1 MWTILDLFPEEFL
14 IHILDIGAALS
25 EVPPYKTIVDSGK
38 GKIIGFEPD
47 LAECEKLNQTYGP
60 PHQFFPYFVGDGKP
74 ATFYETTWNLTGSL
88 FEPNAPLLEKFQ
100 ELPEYTTLVRTHPV
114 ETKAIDAIA
123 EITTVD
129 LIKIDVQGAEL
140 MIFENASRILP
151 KTLVI
156 QTEVIF
162 VELYKNQPLF
172 ADIDCFLR
180 SQGFQFH
187 KFLGFGSR
195 TFKPL
200 MLENRYRGHQF
211 LWSDAIYVRD
221 WMKLEELSLLQL
233 KKYAILAHEVV
244 RSPDLVHL
252 ILSTIDAKAGTSYVP
267 MYEDRLFNRQT
278 GI

>member
-1 MWTILDLFPEEFL
+1 MIKNMWTILDLFPEEFL

-25 EVPPYKTIVDSGK
+25 EVPAYKAIVDSGK

-47 LAECEKLNQTYGP
+47 LAECEKLNQTYGS

-88 FEPNAPLLEKFQ
+88 FEPNAPLLEKFHNLA
-100 ELPEYTTLVRTHPV
+100 ELVTLVKTHPV
-114 ETKAIDAIA
+114 ETKTIDAMP

-140 MIFENASRILP
+140 MIFENATRILP
-151 KTLVI
+151 QTLVI
-156 QTEVIF
+156 QTEVEF

-172 ADIDCFLR
+172 ADIDRLLR
-180 SQGFQFH
+180 SYGFQFH

-200 MLENRYRGHQF
+200 MLENPYQGHQF

-252 ILSTIDAKAGTSYVP
+252 ILSTIDAKAGTNYVA
-267 MYEDRLFNRQT
+267 MYEDRLFNR
-278 GI
+278 

>member
-1 MWTILDLFPEEFL
+1 MIKNMWTILDLFPEEFL

-74 ATFYETTWNLTGSL
+74 ATFYETNWNLTGSL

-100 ELPEYTTLVRTHPV
+100 NLLECTTLVRTHPV
-114 ETKAIDAIA
+114 ETKTIDAIP

-129 LIKIDVQGAEL
+129 LIKIDAQGSEL

-156 QTEVIF
+156 QTEVEF

-172 ADIDCFLR
+172 ADIDRLLR
-180 SQGFQFH
+180 SYGFQFH

-200 MLENRYRGHQF
+200 MLENPYQGHQF

-244 RSPDLVHL
+244 RSPDLAHL
-252 ILSTIDAKAGTSYVP
+252 ILSTIDAKAGTNYVA
-267 MYEDRLFNRQT
+267 MYEDRLFNR
-278 GI
+278 

>member
-14 IHILDIGAALS
+14 IHILDIGAALN
-25 EVPPYKTIVDSGK
+25 EVPPYKTIVDGGK

-100 ELPEYTTLVRTHPV
+100 NLPEVVTLVKTHPV
-114 ETKAIDAIA
+114 ETKTIDAIP

-140 MIFENASRILP
+140 MIFENATRILP
-151 KTLVI
+151 QTLVI
-156 QTEVIF
+156 QTEVEF
-162 VELYKNQPLF
+162 VEIYKNQPLF
-172 ADIDCFLR
+172 ADVDRFLR
-180 SQGFQFH
+180 SYGFQFH

-200 MLENRYRGHQF
+200 MLEDPYQGHQF

-252 ILSTIDAKAGTSYVP
+252 ILSTLDAKAGTNYVA
-267 MYEDRLFNRQT
+267 MYEDRLFNR
-278 GI
+278 